1 MRRGGGVVKA
11 RLAGAALAA
20 AMACVS
26 TPAPAADRAR
36 TAPALELQSR
46 GDGAGTTTY
55 WGDGASYEIVGPGVT
70 VFFLKRDD
78 GAVVPPMIRV
88 AYVGERWINVRGVTF
103 TVGERSYGPFADLY
117 SKPARIEAGASLVVE
132 ALLFNVDS
140 DEKWR
145 MLEGIAEAADL
156 GRPVIAVFEAD
167 APYGIELDRVSKRA
181 TSRVVRG
188 FRDLSVQAP

>member
-1 MRRGGGVVKA
+1 MKA

-20 AMACVS
+20 GMACVF
-26 TPAPAADRAR
+26 TLAPAADRAR
-36 TAPALELQSR
+36 AAPDRQLQSR
-46 GDGAGTTTY
+46 ADGAGTTTY

-78 GAVVPPMIRV
+78 GAIVPPMIRV
-88 AYVGERWINVRGVTF
+88 AYVGERWINVREVTF
-103 TVGERSYGPFADLY
+103 TVGERTYGPFADLY

-140 DEKWR
+140 DEKWQ

-167 APYGIELDRVSKRA
+167 APYGIELDRATKRA
-181 TSRVVRG
+181 ISRVVRG
-188 FRDLSVQAP
+188 FRDLSARTD